1 MDTGEIY
8 YRRYLDGEEN
18 AFDGVLTLYFDNLVF
33 FLNRYVQDMQA
44 AEDLAMD
51 SFLELLIHP
60 TRYHFKTSLKTYL
73 FAIGR
78 NKALNY
84 LKKRKRIRRDEPYDA
99 EAATPDLAEAFLD
112 SEEKRE
118 LHRAIASLPDDM
130 RTAVHLV
137 YFEGFSYEETA
148 KAMKVSKKQVD
159 NLLYRAK
166 NSLKHELK
174 REVSL

>member
-1 MDTGEIY
+1 METGESY
-8 YRRYLDGEEN
+8 YRRYLDGDES

-33 FLNRYVQDMQA
+33 FLNRYVQDVQA

-51 SFLELLIHP
+51 AFLALLIHP
-60 TRYHFKTSLKTYL
+60 TRYQFKTSLKTYL
-73 FAIGR
+73 FTIGR

-84 LKKRKRIRRDEPYDA
+84 LKKRKRIRHTEPL
-99 EAATPDLAEAFLD
+99 ESEGVTPDLAETFLD
-112 SEEKRE
+112 SEERRA
-118 LHRAIASLPDDM
+118 LHRALSSLPDDM

-148 KAMKVSKKQVD
+148 MAMKVSRKKVD

-166 NSLKHELK
+166 TVLRQELK
-174 REVSL
+174 QEVSL